1 MGHETILD
9 EYTFLV
15 SETNEKGI
23 LRFANNDFCK
33 IAGYSLDEL
42 IDKPHNIVR
51 HPDMPKS
58 AFKDLWETVKKGN
71 IWTGFVKN
79 STKDGGYYWVFATVY
94 PFESDDG
101 KKGYL
106 SCRKKASVDEIKT
119 HEKLYKELREREK

>member
-1 MGHETILD
+1 
-9 EYTFLV
+9 
-15 SETNEKGI
+15 
-23 LRFANNDFCK
+23 
-33 IAGYSLDEL
+33 
-42 IDKPHNIVR
+42 
-51 HPDMPKS
+51 MPKS

-119 HEKLYKELREREK
+119 HEKLYKELRKKEK